1 MRTSTAFSGAIL
13 WLVLCSH
20 LEAAHWQTS
29 SAVDQFTQHAAEL
42 MQSGDLKT
50 AETELGRA
58 LKLAPN
64 NVAAL
69 SLLGGALGMQGR
81 LEESTQ
87 VFEKALRLA
96 PANQDLRRN
105 LAANQVRLGRF
116 AVAAANLQEILKTN
130 PGDREAIGMLGFV
143 RAGEQKYAEA
153 IAGLEKVP
161 ELVRQSPDH
170 MAALA
175 RAYYGTNQKQK
186 AHAWLSE
193 LQRLSANPAAFYL
206 GGQVAMEA
214 SDWDTAERLFL
225 AAKNAGY
232 PKPAALSYQLARI
245 RYQSGRYRESRDLLE
260 PIANSP
266 ESDGAVLNLLAW
278 CYLKEGEEAT
288 GVKILSFATDHFP
301 AEPANFLDL
310 GKLYLQQKRIDPALD
325 VVRQGVARHPKSAA
339 LFELRGNLE
348 TAQGLHGP
356 AVQSFQQA
364 VRLNPRSP
372 EALLGLALAQTNLLQ
387 NQEAV
392 TTFEKGLKAF
402 PSDAR
407 FYAEYGKVLLLPWA
421 SAASPGA
428 AQKAEQLLKRAVE
441 LDGSRAEARFE
452 LGNQLV
458 KAGRAAE
465 AVPYLE
471 KATSLD
477 PRSAQAHFVLARAYR
492 ALGRTQDAE
501 REMQLFEKLR

>member
-29 SAVDQFTQHAAEL
+29 SAVDQITQHAAEL

-64 NVAAL
+64 DVAAL

-105 LAANQVRLGRF
+105 LAANQVRLGR
-116 AVAAANLQEILKTN
+116 ACYRT
-130 PGDREAIGMLGFV
+130 
-143 RAGEQKYAEA
+143 
-153 IAGLEKVP
+153 
-161 ELVRQSPDH
+161 H
-170 MAALA
+170 
-175 RAYYGTNQKQK
+175 QKQK
-186 AHAWLSE
+186 ARAWLTQ
-193 LQRLSANPAAFYL
+193 LQQLSADPDGLYL

-214 SDWDTAERLFL
+214 SDWETAERLFV
-225 AAKNAGY
+225 AAKNAAY
-232 PKPAALSYQLARI
+232 SRPALLSYQLARI
-245 RYQSGRYRESRDLLE
+245 RYQTGRYRQSRELLE
-260 PIANSP
+260 PIANSS
-266 ESDGAVLNLLAW
+266 ESDGTVLNLLAW
-278 CYLKEGEEAT
+278 CYLKEGDEAT
-288 GVKILSFATDHFP
+288 GVKILSFAMDRFP
-301 AEPANFLDL
+301 AEVGNFLDL
-310 GKLYLQQKRIDPALD
+310 ARLEQQRNRLDPALD
-325 VVRQGVARHPKSAA
+325 VVQRGAAQHPESGPI
-339 LFELRGNLE
+339 FELKGELE

-372 EALLGLALAQTNLLQ
+372 ESLLGLALAQTNLLR

-392 TTFEKGLKAF
+392 ATFEKGLKAF

-421 SAASPGA
+421 SAANPGA
-428 AQKAEQLLKRAVE
+428 AQKAEQLLKRAIE
-441 LDGSRAEARFE
+441 LDGSRAEPRFE

-471 KATSLD
+471 KATSLH
-477 PRSAQAHFVLARAYR
+477 PRNAQAHFVLARAYR